1 MWLPGSLPFAT
12 IPLYSCSF
20 MYIYVSIFIPYA
32 VANKFFSW
40 EHCNCS
46 KGCTDLIETIDMNV
60 MEQLDRNE

>member
-32 VANKFFSW
+32 VANKFFPGSIVTVPR
-40 EHCNCS
+40 
-46 KGCTDLIETIDMNV
+46 GVQI
-60 MEQLDRNE
+60 